1 MDTFWIWLIAGAI
14 LIGSAL
20 AAEVIHAD
28 SEAEALE
35 IMMERLIV
43 ELRLRERRNAQNK
56 R

>member
-43 ELRLRERRNAQNK
+43 DVVVEIKGETECTK
-56 R
+56 